1 MTVDVRACL
10 LRVCPST
17 WYVYPPPR
25 GQRHSSCVRAC
36 AQTTA
41 TSAPDCNTTSS
52 SSSSVA
58 SRRWSQVLA
67 PQRVN
72 PTLAVAV
79 GKMFH
84 RAAKHRRY
92 HFVRKYNSIVVQLND
107 HYISEQIG
115 RMSSTVFAFL
125 MPCWYSYSYHN
136 NRYIFGQGDMT
147 CLRSSKRTLKPS
159 NMKYPLEKHP
169 NNLMPYKFIPR
180 YGLGANNR
188 HTWYDTKVLYTAVSY
203 PTHDTPH
210 ILVL

>member
-1 MTVDVRACL
+1 MSLEV
-10 LRVCPST
+10 VCIT
-17 WYVYPPPR
+17 LW
-25 GQRHSSCVRAC
+25 HSSCVRTC

-41 TSAPDCNTTSS
+41 TAVPDCYTSSS

-136 NRYIFGQGDMT
+136 NRYIFGQRDMT
-147 CLRSSKRTLKPS
+147 CLGSSKRTLKRS
-159 NMKYPLEKHP
+159 KTKYPLRKHP
-169 NNLMPYKFIPR
+169 TNLMPYKIIPR
-180 YGLGANNR
+180 YGIGAQNSSPR
-188 HTWYDTKVLYTAVSY
+188 IPIFK
-203 PTHDTPH
+203 
-210 ILVL
+210 